1 MRSFRRVTQR
11 VVPALASV
19 ASVLLFA
26 TCDFDKISGTPTPLS
41 QQEIDRLF
49 SITPTDTTILLGGTT
64 TLNVTPGPNIDLS
77 STTTLWSSSQPG
89 VVSIIEA
96 TGVATGV
103 AIGSAEIKARVLA
116 PELDTGYSKTRS
128 IRVRFKDIDGCT
140 APGCALQAMDSI
152 TGLNL
157 SRPFF
162 FVGTDAADQRV
173 GGPLSGVTV
182 TTRDSGAVTN
192 DVASATTSSVF
203 ARRNGIAYI
212 VGVFEDMR
220 DSIKVKV
227 RQVAKTVAFPT
238 TEYTANSLNADRTV
252 PLTVTDVND
261 SVMTS
266 FPVVQW
272 TSSDTSVV
280 TIDPLSGVLRVKKLD
295 TARIFV
301 QVDTVQSSQK
311 LIVSQALASLAKAAG
326 DEISDTVALAV
337 EETPLVTALD
347 SGSTPISDLE
357 VTFRLSGGGGTIADS
372 VYLTDASGQARL
384 GTWILGP
391 STGEPNTVIASAGGQ
406 EVTFTIHGLP
416 QRAFKLGF
424 QTQPNAASVNTGIN
438 PPVAVVVRDSLGN
451 HAVSATDSV
460 FIALGNNPSGAT
472 LSGTTRVAA
481 VDGIATFENL
491 AVSGSGTGY
500 TLIATA
506 GALQN
511 SVSDAFDIFDA
522 ATQLVFTRQPVGTSQ
537 GAVLDSILVAIRDA
551 GGTTVGID
559 TRDVSLSIESG
570 PGGGSLV
577 GTTTVAAVGGVAVF
591 TGLRLSVAGDYTL
604 RATASSLTDAVSSTF
619 AVSAVGAPDRLAFI
633 AQPNDVEAGST
644 PSFQVEIQDA
654 NGALVATATHA
665 VTISLNAGNSGA
677 SLNGELTRN
686 AVDGVATFPGI
697 YIDKAGSGYTL
708 RASEPSLLSSDSEP
722 FDVTAGSAAKLGFIG
737 QPTHTVSGTAM
748 EPAVTVAVQDA
759 FGNLVTGG
767 TPTSVTLTVTSCSS
781 TSNSGLGPVNS
792 VDGLATFSS
801 IMLGSEVNNCQLT
814 ANASGLNA
822 ATSTQFNS
830 VSSTGAIR
838 LLFDTQPTQSTAG
851 NSIPQFSVRV
861 ADANGNTVG
870 SVAPNVTLSVLSGP
884 TTSIFSNS
892 EQTAFGGV
900 ATFNFTELR
909 TAGTYKLLATASG
922 YKPDSSSAFTVVA
935 GTLNKVG
942 FVQQPTSIT
951 AGEPFSPVITASFQD
966 QWGNTVAS
974 ATGDMEVGI
983 QNGPGFGTQVVG
995 TRTRSAVNGV
1005 ATFTGLTINKA
1016 FTGYTLFVQNPGSG
1030 LFASQSNAFNVNA
1043 GPVSTLTLSGEPGN
1057 MTAGNTFAVTAEA
1070 TDAVGNVIASFSNPI
1085 TIGLTGG
1092 DGTATVVGPNT
1103 STPTNGV
1110 ASFSGLS
1117 IEKAGTNYSL
1127 TASASGLSTGTGT
1140 SVFEVFAGNATKLGW
1155 IDQPQNTFQ
1164 NAPLNPSGQLPRV
1177 AAQDQYGNTT
1187 SHFNTITISLTAP
1200 GGVQLLHNGN
1210 PVASQPYFPT
1220 NGIITLDGLTL
1231 TGTAN
1236 DIQLEATSS
1245 AGLTSASSAQF
1256 DLQEFSTKSKVG
1268 FTVQPTNGTYA
1279 VALSP
1284 IVQVAIQDEY
1294 GNTVTDATDEVSL
1307 QLSTDLNG
1315 NTTLSGGLG
1324 VAAVNGV
1331 ATFPNLYLDKAGSG
1345 FRLTASMGTDFGTEV
1360 SDPFNI
1366 DSPGFVASTP
1376 NMPDMTRI
1384 GNTLYWI
1391 EDIDLGDIRSVAIT
1405 GGDAAILP
1413 NSTTGRARRII
1424 TDGTNLYWIQ
1434 AGSGGS
1440 TGSVWRYNVASGT
1453 STQLASNLTDVR
1465 TEANTFAVEDGRVF
1479 FHARS
1484 ENGLTAAIKWVP
1496 ADASG
1501 PTPATDLVLRVPD
1514 DPNSTQY
1521 FTVSGDFVY
1530 YFDNPTG
1537 SVQRIKWD
1545 GSSPT
1550 ALTPNFIGGTVQ
1562 RLVLGGTTL
1571 YVSRGSDILTIP
1583 DADTRT
1589 ATVTPGDPVTSLP
1602 NFVYNMIIEG
1612 NNLYAKIGNEV
1623 RRYDVTTFGGV
1634 ATYSQLA
1641 NNGGFDQQTLLV
1653 DDLHIYYSTNSGGI
1667 GKIQK

>member
-1 MRSFRRVTQR
+1 MRSSRRVTQR
-11 VVPALASV
+11 VAPALASV

-49 SITPTDTTILLGGTT
+49 SITPTDTTIFLGGTT
-64 TLNVTPGPNIDLS
+64 TLSVAPGANIDLS
-77 STTTLWSSSQPG
+77 GTTTTWSSSQPG
-89 VVSIIEA
+89 VVSIVEGTGLA
-96 TGVATGV
+96 TGVALGNAT
-103 AIGSAEIKARVLA
+103 ITARVIA

-128 IRVRFKDIDGCT
+128 IRVRFKGIDGCT
-140 APGCALQAMDSI
+140 APGCASQTLDSI

-162 FVGTDAADQRV
+162 FVGTNNTDERV
-173 GGPLSGVTV
+173 PGALTGVTV
-182 TTRDSGAVTN
+182 TTSDSGATTN
-192 DVASATTSSVF
+192 TVAAVSGSNVF
-203 ARRNGIAYI
+203 ARRNGIAYVI
-212 VGVFEDMR
+212 GVFEDMR

-227 RQVAKTVAFPT
+227 RQVAKSLTFPT
-238 TEYTANSLNADRTV
+238 TEYTANSLNADRTI

-301 QVDTVQSSQK
+301 QVDTVQASQK
-311 LIVSQALASLAKAAG
+311 LIVSQALASLEKAAG

-424 QTQPNAASVNTGIN
+424 QTQPNAVSVNAGIN

-451 HAVSATDSV
+451 HTVSATDSV

-472 LSGTTRVAA
+472 LSGATRVAA

-491 AVSGSGTGY
+491 AVSASGTGY
-500 TLIATA
+500 TLIATG

-511 SVSDAFDIFDA
+511 SVSDAFDVFDA

-551 GGTTVGID
+551 GGTTVGIE

-570 PGGGSLV
+570 PVGGSLV

-591 TGLRLSVAGDYTL
+591 TGLRLSAAGDYTL
-604 RATASSLTDAVSSTF
+604 RATASPLTDAVSSTF
-619 AVSAVGAPDRLAFI
+619 TVSAVGAPDRLAFI
-633 AQPNDVEAGST
+633 TQPNDVEAGAT
-644 PSFQVEIQDA
+644 PNFQVEIQDA

-677 SLNGELTRN
+677 SLSGELTRN

-697 YIDKAGSGYTL
+697 FIDKAGSGYTL
-708 RASEPSLLSSDSEP
+708 RASEPSLQSSDSEP

-737 QPTHTVSGTAM
+737 QPTHTVSGTTM
-748 EPAVTVAVQDA
+748 EPAVTVSVQDA
-759 FGNLVTGG
+759 FGNLVTG

-781 TSNSGLGPVNS
+781 TSNSGLGPVNT

-801 IMLGSEVNNCQLT
+801 IVLGSEVTNCQLT
-814 ANASGLNA
+814 ANASGLNS

-884 TTSIFSNS
+884 TTSIFSNTD
-892 EQTAFGGV
+892 QTAFGGV
-900 ATFNFTELR
+900 ATFSFTELR
-909 TAGTYKLLATASG
+909 TAGTYKLLATSPGFKA
-922 YKPDSSSAFTVVA
+922 DSSNAFTVVA
-935 GTLNKVG
+935 ATLNKVG

-951 AGEPFSPVITASFQD
+951 AGDPFSPVISASFQD
-966 QWGNTVAS
+966 QFGNTVTS
-974 ATGDMEVGI
+974 AVGDIEIGI
-983 QNGPGFGTQVVG
+983 QNGPGFGTQLVG

-1005 ATFTGLTINKA
+1005 VNFTGLTINRA
-1016 FTGYTLFVQNPGSG
+1016 FAGYTLFVQNPGSG
-1030 LFASQSNAFNVNA
+1030 LFASQSNAFNVNT

-1057 MTAGNTFAVTAEA
+1057 MTAGNTFSVTAQA
-1070 TDAVGNVIASFSNPI
+1070 TDAVGNAITSFSNPI

-1103 STPTNGV
+1103 ITPTNGV

-1127 TASASGLSTGTGT
+1127 TASASGLSTATGT
-1140 SVFEVFAGNATKLGW
+1140 SVFEVFAGSATKLGW
-1155 IDQPQNTFQ
+1155 LDTPQNTVQ
-1164 NAPLNPSGQLPRV
+1164 NAGIDNGSGGLVRV
-1177 AAQDQYGNTT
+1177 AAQDQYGNTAN
-1187 SHFNTITISLTAP
+1187 FFERIRITIGNNPGGLQLVDNGFVATSKDYFGDNGIFSLSSLSLRGEGNGATLTATTP
-1200 GGVQLLHNGN
+1200 F
-1210 PVASQPYFPT
+1210 AS
-1220 NGIITLDGLTL
+1220 
-1231 TGTAN
+1231 
-1236 DIQLEATSS
+1236 
-1245 AGLTSASSAQF
+1245 LTSATSAAF
-1256 DLQEFSTKSKVG
+1256 DVAAFGSPTKLA
-1268 FTVQPTNGTYA
+1268 FNVQPSNGTYA
-1279 VALSP
+1279 VALNP
-1284 IVQVAIQDEY
+1284 AVEVRIEDDF
-1294 GNTVTDATDEVSL
+1294 GNTVTSSPNAVTLTLANDPA
-1307 QLSTDLNG
+1307 G
-1315 NTTLSGGLG
+1315 NTTLSGGT
-1324 VAAVNGV
+1324 ATNAVNGV
-1331 ATFPNLYLDKAGSG
+1331 ATFAGLYLDKTGDG
-1345 FRLTASMGTDFGTEV
+1345 FTIQATADGQTSVTSNG
-1360 SDPFNI
+1360 FNI
-1366 DSPGFVASTP
+1366 TSPGFVATSS
-1376 NMPDMTRI
+1376 NLADMTR
-1384 GNTLYWI
+1384 
-1391 EDIDLGDIRSVAIT
+1391 LGDRIYWVETADDGTLKSVSVT
-1405 GGDAAILP
+1405 GGTV
-1413 NSTTGRARRII
+1413 TTHTNAPTARARRIANDGTNI
-1424 TDGTNLYWIQ
+1424 YWIEAGTGSATGSVFRYSVSANTTTKLAQSLSDVRSESNTFATDGTNVYFL
-1434 AGSGGS
+1434 
-1440 TGSVWRYNVASGT
+1440 
-1453 STQLASNLTDVR
+1453 
-1465 TEANTFAVEDGRVF
+1465 
-1479 FHARS
+1479 ARS
-1484 ENGLTAAIKWVP
+1484 ESGTTAAIKKV
-1496 ADASG
+1496 S
-1501 PTPATDLVLRVPD
+1501 ATDGLQAPTDIHAGGAFTGL
-1514 DPNSTQY
+1514 SFF
-1521 FTVSGDFVY
+1521 FTVSNGII
-1530 YFDNPTG
+1530 YFHDDNADKLARIATDGTG
-1537 SVQRIKWD
+1537 FAWMTDIV
-1545 GSSPT
+1545 GFT
-1550 ALTPNFIGGTVQ
+1550 N
-1562 RLVLGGTTL
+1562 RLVLGSNNTL
-1571 YVSRGSDILTIP
+1571 YFSESGNIKVLTNANTAVGLIP
-1583 DADTRT
+1583 SE
-1589 ATVTPGDPVTSLP
+1589 PVIGIG
-1602 NFVYNMIIEG
+1602 FIYDMAIEG
-1612 NNLYAKIGNEV
+1612 NNLYVKTDNVV
-1623 RRYDVTTFGGV
+1623 RRYNVTILGSGGSSADL
-1634 ATYSQLA
+1634 AT
-1641 NNGGFDQQTLLV
+1641 NGRFDYQTLLL
-1653 DDLHIYYSTNSGGI
+1653 DDAHIYYSNNSSGI